1 MLLYFTRLS
10 FLNNFQFTFFV
21 RINQYFD
28 LMCKIC
34 FWYLKCSHRK
44 CLHII
49 QQAHISVGFF
59 LENSELPSVC
69 HCIPDN
75 SEHSYV
81 KENITEYF
89 KAKQQKSFISF
100 NIVTTLL
107 ILQNICNPI
116 PAPISFRWYHP
127 FLLF

>member
-1 MLLYFTRLS
+1 
-10 FLNNFQFTFFV
+10 
-21 RINQYFD
+21 
-28 LMCKIC
+28 MCKIC

-44 CLHII
+44 CLHIV

-69 HCIPDN
+69 YCIPDN
-75 SEHSYV
+75 SEYSYV
-81 KENITEYF
+81 KENIRDYF

-116 PAPISFRWYHP
+116 PAPISFR
-127 FLLF
+127 